1 VEQGYRIGRP
11 SRVAVQVD
19 DDGVQL
25 RGRCITVASGSL
37 RL

>member
-11 SRVAVQVD
+11 SRVAVHVD